1 MTSKDE
7 ISRAS
12 LEQKELME
20 SSLVPQPVKLQSGKT
35 QDFQFQMEK
44 QLSMRKDEPES
55 EVSPVQEPYRQ
66 SSVVEVQKQ
75 LEDKVEAPIKQHKHQ
90 DSN

>member
-1 MTSKDE
+1 
-7 ISRAS
+7 
-12 LEQKELME
+12 ME

-35 QDFQFQMEK
+35 QDFQLQMEK

-66 SSVVEVQKQ
+66 SSVVEVQKP
-75 LEDKVEAPIKQHKHQ
+75 DKK
-90 DSN
+90 